1 MADLLGASAAG
12 PAAPDVLG
20 RDLLAL
26 YRVTDGRHEDVD
38 LSTVPASARGAVV
51 TDLVACASVDTA
63 VQAVVHRIKT
73 VRGELADLGHPEY
86 GSRHHE
92 LVGQPNT
99 VRNRNLVKL
108 YLLQALAL
116 EPRIRK
122 VLKASVDPDPQRDRV
137 TISLTL
143 SFIGSPVPQDLVV
156 PFNFGGPA

>member
-1 MADLLGASAAG
+1 MADLLAAT
-12 PAAPDVLG
+12 AADSEAADVLG
-20 RDLLAL
+20 RDLRAL

-38 LSTVPASARGAVV
+38 LSTSTAVV
-51 TDLVACASVDTA
+51 RGSVLSDLVASAAVDTA

-73 VRGELADLGHPEY
+73 VKGELADLGHPEY

-108 YLLQALAL
+108 YILQALAS

-122 VLKASVDPDPQRDRV
+122 VLAASVDPDPQRDRV

-143 SFIGSPVPQDLVV
+143 AFIGAPVPLDLVV
-156 PFNFGGPA
+156 PFSFGGRA